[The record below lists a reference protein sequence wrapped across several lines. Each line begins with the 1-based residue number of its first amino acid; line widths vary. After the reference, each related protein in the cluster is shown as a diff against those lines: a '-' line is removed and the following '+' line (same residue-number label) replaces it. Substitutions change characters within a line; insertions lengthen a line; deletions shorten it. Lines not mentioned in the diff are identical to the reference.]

1 MLGVVQTYTLGALH
15 GIYILSCYGMHSRGP
30 QFTWHHELNAML
42 LWTEFTGGGS
52 LTPGP
57 PPCSQGGGTWAQV
70 QTPNQTPQCIVTHE
84 WNLSSLFRWTCCGN
98 TSWSYHNKFLTVF
111 DVLEHWYVTE
121 EVTSS
126 NRIKKSVRS
135 YVIEYVYKNIC
146 KQLIFHGFL
155 QVDIKYMILP
165 SWNQFLCKD
174 TVQEFP
180 CGSVN

>member
-1 MLGVVQTYTLGALH
+1 MTPWVECCAAVDRVYRWGLPDPWPSTLFPRRGDLGSGPDTKPDTSLH
-15 GIYILSCYGMHSRGP
+15 C
-30 QFTWHHELNAML
+30 N
-42 LWTEFTGGGS
+42 
-52 LTPGP
+52 
-57 PPCSQGGGTWAQV
+57 
-70 QTPNQTPQCIVTHE
+70 NE

-146 KQLIFHGFL
+146 KQLIFQGFL
-155 QVDIKYMILP
+155 QVDINYMILP